1 MAPALRNPSER
12 PYVKADRKRAGVSMT
27 SVRILLADQDADT
40 RVALTRLLTEHG
52 WDVDAVA
59 DSDAALEAARRNTP
73 DLVLTEAL
81 MSGLDGR
88 ELVAVFRSDPSLSL
102 VPIILMSA
110 RTDQNSWANGAAS
123 GADDYLGKP
132 LGKRELLGRVSAH
145 IAMSRQRR
153 AEAGRSGRADIVLK
167 TAADL
172 VSLSPYSWNPA
183 TGALVWDD
191 RLRAMWGLLPGSTVD
206 YASWIDA
213 IHDDDRQHVE
223 TAVRSCMDPDGNGS
237 WEIEYRVVGVQDGI
251 ERWASTYGQ
260 TTFDDRRP
268 VDFIGG
274 AIDITN
280 RKHAERRLHKS
291 EAQLSAILRHL
302 PMGVAF
308 YGRDGR
314 LGLSNDA
321 FKDFIQKQPSR
332 GSESAEL
339 WGAAR
344 SDGSSV
350 ADKDG
355 GSKIEL
361 LHTQLDRHAVWTRV
375 SVTPVKDDVG
385 AVIGAVETIQNI
397 DQERRSEL
405 ALLASEKRVN
415 NFLEHSRNIFW
426 ILDTATKKLDYIGP
440 ESQRIWGKS
449 SPTMTDV
456 AGWSQSLHPED
467 RAFALAAL
475 DRSLQGEGAL
485 SKYRIIRPD
494 GTVRWI
500 RHTFFPILDEQGP
513 VQRVGAIVEDITGS
527 SGDQVYL
534 IVAQDQA
541 RRELT
546 SRLEGGGYDVKS
558 FRSARAFLGVA
569 NVLLPGCLV
578 LDIRAL
584 QADWLTLLHEMQ
596 ARLLPM
602 PVIVTGGKGGDV
614 DLAVRAMK
622 AGAAD
627 WLVAPYKDEILFTAV
642 ASSLAVVREQ
652 IEAGRAPETARARIA
667 SMTPREREVLGG
679 IVSGETNKAIGRRL
693 GISPRTVELHRA
705 HVMERLGVRT
715 LPEAVLLAA
724 AANLP
729 PKG

>member
-1 MAPALRNPSER
+1 MALRHLSER
-12 PYVKADRKRAGVSMT
+12 PYVKPDRNRAGVSMT
-27 SVRILLADQDADT
+27 SVRILLADQDAET
-40 RVALTRLLTEHG
+40 RVNLTRLLTEHG

-59 DSDAALEAARRNTP
+59 NSDAALEAARRNAP
-73 DLVLTEAL
+73 DLLLTEAL
-81 MSGLDGR
+81 ISGLDGR

-102 VPIILMSA
+102 VPIILMST
-110 RTDQNSWANGAAS
+110 RTDENSWADGAAS

-153 AEAGRSGRADIVLK
+153 AEAGRSRRADTVLK

-172 VSLSPYSWNPA
+172 VGLSPDSWNPT

-191 RLRAMWGLLPGSTVD
+191 RLRAMWGLLPGATVD
-206 YASWIDA
+206 YATWIDA
-213 IHDDDRQHVE
+213 IHADDRQEVE

-251 ERWASTYGQ
+251 ERWASTRGQ
-260 TTFDDRRP
+260 TTFADRRP
-268 VDFIGG
+268 IDFIGG
-274 AIDITN
+274 TIEITDKK
-280 RKHAERRLHKS
+280 RAEKRLIKS
-291 EAQLSAILRHL
+291 EAQLSAILRQL

-314 LGLSNDA
+314 IGLSNDA
-321 FKDFIQKQPSR
+321 FKDYVQKQPSR
-332 GSESAEL
+332 GSERAEL
-339 WGAAR
+339 WGADP
-344 SDGSSV
+344 SVGSSV
-350 ADKDG
+350 TDKDG

-361 LHTQLDRHAVWTRV
+361 LHTQVDRHAVWTRV

-397 DQERRSEL
+397 DQERRLEL
-405 ALLASEKRVN
+405 ALLAGEKRVS
-415 NFLEHSRNIFW
+415 NFLEHSKNVFW
-426 ILDTATKKLDYIGP
+426 ILDTETRKLDHLGP
-440 ESQRIWGKS
+440 ASQTIWGKN

-456 AGWSQSLHPED
+456 ASWSESLHPED

-475 DRSLQGEGAL
+475 NRSLEGEGAL
-485 SKYRIIRPD
+485 SRYRIIRPD

-513 VQRVGAIVEDITGS
+513 VQRVGGIAEDITGD
-527 SGDQVYL
+527 SGEQVYV
-534 IVAQDQA
+534 IVADERS
-541 RRELT
+541 RRDLA
-546 SRLEGGGYDVKS
+546 SRLEGGSYDVKS
-558 FRSARAFLGVA
+558 FSSARAFLDVA

-584 QADWLTLLHEMQ
+584 QADWLTLLNEMR

-602 PVIVTGGKGGDV
+602 PVIVMGGSAGDV

-627 WLVAPYKDEILFTAV
+627 WLVTPYKDQILLTAV

-652 IEAGRAPETARARIA
+652 FEAGRAPQAARLRIA
-667 SMTPREREVLGG
+667 GMTPREREVLDG

-724 AANLP
+724 SANLRS
-729 PKG
+729 KV